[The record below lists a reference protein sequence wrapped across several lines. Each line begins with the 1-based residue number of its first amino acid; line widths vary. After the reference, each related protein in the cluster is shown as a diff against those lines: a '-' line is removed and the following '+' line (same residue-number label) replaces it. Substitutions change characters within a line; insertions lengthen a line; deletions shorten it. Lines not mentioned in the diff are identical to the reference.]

1 MQIKLLVEGGEMKPG
16 PVLSQKLGPVGIPM
30 NVVIQK
36 INEATSNFKGMKVP
50 VELNIDTSTKNFDVK
65 VFSPPISELL
75 KKELGIDKG
84 SGEQK
89 KIKVANASI
98 EQIISVAKTKLP
110 NLSSKNLKAAVKTA
124 LGSCVSLGI
133 LVENKNPKEII
144 SEIDNGKYESEI
156 SKEKI
161 ETSPE
166 KKKELDEYFSKIKGE
181 QEKLL
186 KQEEAAKAAEAE
198 KTVEGKEET
207 ATSEEKPK
215 EKTKEK
221 K

>member
-36 INEATSNFKGMKVP
+36 INDATMNFKGMKVP
-50 VELNIDTSTKNFDVK
+50 VELNIDTSTKNFEVK

-84 SGEQK
+84 SGEQN
-89 KIKVANASI
+89 KIKIANASI

-124 LGSCVSLGI
+124 LGSCISLGI
-133 LVENKNPKEII
+133 IVENKNPKEII
-144 SEIDNGKYESEI
+144 SEIDKGKYDAEI
-156 SKEKI
+156 SKEKT

-166 KKKELDEYFSKIKGE
+166 KKKELNEYFAKLKGE

-198 KTVEGKEET
+198 KAVEKKPE
-207 ATSEEKPK
+207 ATPEEKPK
-215 EKTKEK
+215 EKAKEK

>member
-16 PVLSQKLGPVGIPM
+16 PVLSQKLGPIGIPM

-36 INEATSNFKGMKVP
+36 INDATLNFKGMKVP
-50 VELNIDTSTKNFDVK
+50 VELNIDTSTKNFEIK

-75 KKELGIDKG
+75 KKELGIEKG

-89 KIKVANASI
+89 KIKIANASI

-124 LGSCVSLGI
+124 LGSCISLGI
-133 LVENKNPKEII
+133 IVENKSPKEVI
-144 SEIDNGKYESEI
+144 SEIDKGRYDIEI
-156 SKEKI
+156 SKEKT

-166 KKKELDEYFSKIKGE
+166 KKKELNEYFAKLKGE

-198 KTVEGKEET
+198 KVVETKPEST
-207 ATSEEKPK
+207 PEEKPK